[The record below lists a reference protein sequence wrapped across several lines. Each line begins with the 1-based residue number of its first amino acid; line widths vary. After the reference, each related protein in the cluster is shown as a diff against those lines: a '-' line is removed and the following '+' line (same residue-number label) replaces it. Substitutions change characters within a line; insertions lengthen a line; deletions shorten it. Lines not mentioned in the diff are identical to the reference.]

1 MNQTYPTP
9 SSTGPY
15 DADPS
20 GSQADQTPAAQT
32 PADQT
37 PAAQT
42 PADPTQTQ
50 GQTPV
55 GRTRP
60 RRTLRALVAAGATA
74 AVLAVGGVG
83 FGAGYA
89 VGHTGAATEGT
100 APAEGDQQF
109 TGPGGGQGMPP
120 GSMDGSQAPPG
131 TQGQSGTEQSA
142 PDLDGDGQPDT
153 ETTTPGGTTEES
165 AVQS

>member
-20 GSQADQTPAAQT
+20 GSQTDQA
-32 PADQT
+32 PAD
-37 PAAQT
+37 QT

-50 GQTPV
+50 GQTPA

-120 GSMDGSQAPPG
+120 GSMDVSQAPPG